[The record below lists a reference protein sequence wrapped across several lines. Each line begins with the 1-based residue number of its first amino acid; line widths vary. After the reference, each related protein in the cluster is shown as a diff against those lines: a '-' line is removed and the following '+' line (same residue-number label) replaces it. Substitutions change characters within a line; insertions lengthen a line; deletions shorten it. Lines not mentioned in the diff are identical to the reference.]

1 MAAWAELGE
10 ATRAGGRRAHTRG
23 TRRQWARASQPPCL
37 PLPRPAWVSARRT
50 AEAADGDRPHEQQ
63 RAREEV
69 GEDGDRLELELT
81 HKQVG
86 R

>member
-1 MAAWAELGE
+1 M
-10 ATRAGGRRAHTRG
+10 
-23 TRRQWARASQPPCL
+23 
-37 PLPRPAWVSARRT
+37 SARRT